1 MRKINDGRQ
10 VEVITGFQTKQTKEM
25 WREIFQEEEKFLEY
39 YYQEKIL
46 SNKVYAMKKQNKMI
60 AMLHLT
66 PYKLFIQ
73 QKPLHEINYM
83 VGIGTQEPY
92 RHQGCMKAL
101 LAKSLED
108 MRKGKQPFVFLM
120 PASPKIYEP
129 FGFQYVY
136 NRTQYV
142 LNENVISTEDFKQ
155 LVQENLHKKAVISQ
169 EAKKSEL
176 QAASYVS
183 TISRFIE
190 FETLVQKDL
199 RELVRF
205 TNSCLEQSA
214 DVFVYRTIK
223 YYETLQKELISQD
236 GNIILAK
243 EDDRIIGYFA
253 CAYQKEELFLQEMI
267 FPDNDTVKLFKAD
280 KMEPVIMARVTCVE
294 EFLKLLKGGEETENT
309 ELTIRVKDSFM
320 KENEGVY
327 RWKPFTQEVERIVE
341 NTTVTGKAEA
351 LQDEVLRREAAQD
364 GALQSQI
371 HAQDT
376 TADFAVTEADL
387 AAFAFG
393 YKPVEEC
400 LEVKQGS
407 SEVHKALQQ
416 LRLLKNVCLNEI
428 V

>member
-66 PYKLFIQ
+66 PYKLFVQ
-73 QKPLHEINYM
+73 QKPLREINYM

-108 MRKGKQPFVFLM
+108 MRKEKQPFAFLM

-129 FGFQYVY
+129 FGFQYIY
-136 NRTQYV
+136 NRTKYV
-142 LNENVISTEDFKQ
+142 LNENVMSVEDFKQ
-155 LVQENLHKKAVISQ
+155 LVQKSLQKKAAISQ
-169 EAKKSEL
+169 ESKKAEL
-176 QAASYVS
+176 QAASYVN
-183 TISRFIE
+183 TISHSIE
-190 FETLVQKDL
+190 LETLIQKDL

-205 TNSCLEQSA
+205 TNGCLEQST
-214 DVFVYRTIK
+214 DVFVYRTMK
-223 YYETLQKELISQD
+223 YYETLQKELLSQN
-236 GNIILAK
+236 GNIVLAK

-267 FPDNDTVKLFKAD
+267 FPDNDTVKLFNAD
-280 KMEPVIMARVTCVE
+280 KTEPVIMARIACVE
-294 EFLKLLKGGEETENT
+294 EFLKLLKGGKETENT
-309 ELTIRVKDSFM
+309 ELTIKVKDAFL

-341 NTTVTGKAEA
+341 NTTVTGKAEDS
-351 LQDEVLRREAAQD
+351 QDEMLQRQAAQD

-371 HAQDT
+371 HVQDT
-376 TADFAVTEADL
+376 TADFVITEADL

-393 YKPVEEC
+393 YKPAEEC
-400 LEVKQGS
+400 VEVKQGAG
-407 SEVHKALQQ
+407 EAYKALLQ
-416 LRLLKNVCLNEI
+416 LQLLENVCLNEI